1 MAYVIMA
8 GFYDFWQVIL
18 RLLERCRAH
27 RVGRHSAEVTYYLL
41 FTLFP
46 FVVFLYSAVS
56 VFDVQVLEVIDR
68 LLPTLPEDV
77 YKLISEYL
85 SHVGRQNSRFVL
97 YVGSVLA
104 VYMLY
109 RAVSSLNFAVRR
121 ATDSRPVA
129 GRVRLLLSLGISLV
143 VMISVFILLIMFG
156 ISRNI
161 YRYLSLFF
169 QLGAGFGIAAN
180 IIRYAAGPIF
190 LFFALGVYYYLLDE
204 CTSPFGRYLPG
215 AMFAISVW
223 YAFSAGFMIYTNN
236 FGSYSSVYG
245 SLASIM
251 ALMVWLHT
259 TSMSFIM
266 GAELNFVLRQNKI
279 NG

>member
-1 MAYVIMA
+1 MA
-8 GFYDFWQVIL
+8 GFYNFWQVIL

-56 VFDVQVLEVIDR
+56 VFDVQVLEVLDR
-68 LLPTLPEDV
+68 LLPVLPEDV
-77 YKLISEYL
+77 YELISEYL
-85 SHVGRQNSRFVL
+85 SHVGKQNSRFVL
-97 YVGSVLA
+97 YVGSVIA

-109 RAVSSLNFAVRR
+109 RAVSSLNYAVRR
-121 ATDSRPVA
+121 ATDSPHAA
-129 GRVRLLLSLGISLV
+129 GRRRLLLSLGISLV
-143 VMISVFILLIMFG
+143 VMISVFVLLIMFG
-156 ISRNI
+156 ISRDI
-161 YRYLSLFF
+161 YRYLALFF
-169 QLGAGFGIAAN
+169 ELGAGFGIAAN
-180 IIRYAAGPIF
+180 VIRYAAGPIF

-204 CTSPFGRYLPG
+204 CNRPYKHYLLG
-215 AMFAISVW
+215 ALFAVSVW
-223 YAFSAGFMIYTNN
+223 YAFSAGFMVYTNN
-236 FGSYSSVYG
+236 YGSYSSVYG
-245 SLASIM
+245 SLAAIM

-266 GAELNFVLRQNKI
+266 GAELNSILRQNKI